1 MANQRK
7 ANAMDSST
15 SKAEIQSEECGM
27 AVPELTSQLKFIKN
41 CLKIIQ
47 KYISDD
53 CTRIVVLLCD

>member
-1 MANQRK
+1 MANRRD

-27 AVPELTSQLKFIKN
+27 AVQELTSQLEFMKN
-41 CLKIIQ
+41 YLKIIQ

-53 CTRIVVLLCD
+53 CTQLVVLLCD